1 MKRQLLFLALL
12 TMCSVQLFSQI
23 QFENGYFIND
33 SDQKIECLIK
43 NVDWKNNPTEFEYKV
58 SEDATVQ
65 KASISSVKEFGIN
78 GFPKNIRASVKID
91 RSSDQMNKMGSEK
104 NPVFQEETLF
114 LKVLIESKAS
124 LFVYEDGN
132 LTRYFYSLSDSEIK
146 QLIYKKYFVDNVKM
160 AENNSFRQQ
169 LFTDLKCEGITLN
182 DVKNLIYAKKDLE
195 KIFTKYNKC
204 TNASISDQAP
214 KQKRDL
220 FNLSLR
226 PGLNYSS
233 LAMSYNLNKYLS
245 IDFGNEL
252 GFRFGIEGEYI
263 LPFNRNKWGLI
274 VEPTYQQFK
283 SEKIHKPNANNT
295 FFAEANYASIELPI
309 GVRHYFFLNE
319 DSKIFV
325 DVSAI
330 LDFNIGP
337 SDIKI
342 MRSDG
347 STIFSLDIDSQVNA
361 GLGIG
366 YKYKNRYSLGMRY
379 QTNREILNGYLYWDS
394 DYNTFS
400 VIFGYS
406 VF

>member
-1 MKRQLLFLALL
+1 MKRHLVFLALF
-12 TMCSVQLFSQI
+12 TMYSVQSFSQI
-23 QFENGYFIND
+23 QFENGYFINE
-33 SDQKIECLIK
+33 SGQKIECLIK
-43 NVDWKNNPTEFEYKV
+43 NVDWKNNPTEFEYKM
-58 SEDATVQ
+58 SEDAAVQ
-65 KASISSVKEFGIN
+65 KASISTVKEFGIN

-91 RSSDQMNKMGSEK
+91 RSSDLMNKMGSDK
-104 NPVFQEETLF
+104 NPIFQEETLF

-146 QLIYKKYFVDNVKM
+146 QLVYKKYLVDNIAL
-160 AENNSFRQQ
+160 AENNAFRQQ
-169 LFTDLKCEGITLN
+169 LFTDLKCQGMTLN

-195 KIFTKYNKC
+195 GFFTKYNRC
-204 TNASISDQAP
+204 ANAGIADQAP
-214 KQKRDL
+214 KQTRDF

-233 LAMSYNLNKYLS
+233 LAMSNSINRFLN

-252 GFRFGIEGEYI
+252 GFRFGIEAEFI
-263 LPFNRNKWGLI
+263 LPFNRNKWALI

-283 SEKIHKPNANNT
+283 SEKIHQPNANNT
-295 FFAEANYASIELPI
+295 FFIEANYSSIELPI

-325 DVSAI
+325 NVSGI
-330 LDFNIGP
+330 FDLSIGS

-342 MRSDG
+342 LRSDQ
-347 STIFSLDIDSQVNA
+347 STIFSLEIDSEFNA

-366 YKYKNRYSLGMRY
+366 YKYKNYSLEMRY
-379 QTNREILNGYLYWDS
+379 LTNREILNGYAYWDS
-394 DYNTFS
+394 DYNTVS